1 MIGYINADQA
11 RTLQQ
16 ESQQTQQER
25 DHIILNKDV
34 EDELQRI
41 TYDIICAAKEN
52 KCAVKEWIKYQETCT
67 RLAVLGFVLI
77 GGRVKAN
84 VPVNKVKEWGKQE
97 DKVEISWG
105 E

>member
-11 RTLQQ
+11 RALQQ
-16 ESQQTQQER
+16 ESQQTQQEK
-25 DHIILNKDV
+25 DYIILNKDIV
-34 EDELQRI
+34 DELERI

-52 KCAVKEWIKYQETCT
+52 KSSIREWIKYQETCT
-67 RLAVLGFVLI
+67 RLTVLGFVLI
-77 GGRVKAN
+77 GGRVRAN